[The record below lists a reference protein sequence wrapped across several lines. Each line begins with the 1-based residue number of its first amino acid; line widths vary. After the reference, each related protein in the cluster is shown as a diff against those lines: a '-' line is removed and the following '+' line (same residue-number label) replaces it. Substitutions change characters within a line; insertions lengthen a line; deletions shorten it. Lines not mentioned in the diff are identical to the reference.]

1 MYRRAGKSRGQILI
15 VVTVALTALI
25 GAISLCT
32 DVGVFYFNWVELQ
45 KAADAAVVAGANYL
59 PLDPS
64 TAVSTADNY
73 ARLNGLAPAEIAST
87 QVSADNLSISMTL
100 DRTVPYYFAR
110 VLGLT
115 IGAISVF
122 ARATAETVGTAGGAL
137 PFGIAYQTNYSAGQ
151 TVTLMPGQV
160 GAGNWSALALGG
172 TGASIYLQDIENG
185 YSGSISAGGLVT
197 TETGVINGPTQ
208 QGINYRIDEGLNVD
222 PTGGYA
228 DHTLT
233 DPRAVVVPMVNF
245 SSINGQSQ
253 VPVEGFAELWL
264 VSVDGS
270 ANITTYFIGQVAAN
284 SQPSATA
291 SNFGAYTSVLTQ

>member
-1 MYRRAGKSRGQILI
+1 M
-15 VVTVALTALI
+15 TV
-25 GAISLCT
+25 
-32 DVGVFYFNWVELQ
+32 
-45 KAADAAVVAGANYL
+45 
-59 PLDPS
+59 
-64 TAVSTADNY
+64 
-73 ARLNGLAPAEIAST
+73 
-87 QVSADNLSISMTL
+87 

-115 IGAISVF
+115 TGAISVF
-122 ARATAETVGTAGGAL
+122 ARATAETIGTAGGAM

-185 YSGSISAGGLVT
+185 YSGTISAGGLVT

-222 PTGGYA
+222 PTGSYA

-233 DPRAVVVPMVNF
+233 DPRAVVVPMVDF

-264 VSVDGS
+264 ASVDGS